1 MNIIYGLVLLIVE
14 LSVKIEDNRG
24 IYPRYMDINE
34 PVKNELI
41 KMADLVLEDKG
52 ILKSDD
58 DNHEKELN
66 E

>member
-1 MNIIYGLVLLIVE
+1 MNMSDRDLNIIYGLVLLIVE

-41 KMADLVLEDKG
+41 KMADLVL
-52 ILKSDD
+52 
-58 DNHEKELN
+58 
-66 E
+66 